1 MTAWFIPLDNDGL
14 HCCAQDDKL
23 GRSLLEVVLK
33 RFVTTALAITGGL
46 VLLSALTLSVRAQTT
61 TETVSGTS
69 IPAETRTEASR
80 GEFEVEVTPEMRE
93 HSRIRNILYFAGFL
107 YGCVVL
113 ILILATGLSR
123 RMRDL
128 AVRWGKK
135 PFASTVIFV
144 ALFSIVSAI
153 LTFPLDWYSGF
164 AVPHQ
169 FDLSNQT
176 FGAWLWEG
184 LKALGIGIL
193 MGAPLIALAMVA
205 IRESPRRWWLML
217 WAGTLPVTILLIVV
231 MPLVV
236 DPMFNKFEPLRDQK
250 LRADLL
256 QLASRAGIEGG
267 RVYQVDKSKQTR
279 TLNAYVNGIGP
290 SKRIVMWDTLLE
302 KMNHDEVMF
311 VMGHEMGHYVMH
323 HVWKLLAFTMVVLFF
338 VFWLGKKI
346 VDWAV
351 ARFGPRWGFS
361 SPADPAAIPLLAL
374 VLSVMLFLLSPVFNA
389 NTRRVEHEADIFAL
403 ELTRLNEAG
412 ARAFIK
418 LAEQSKSDPEPHR
431 LIELWRYSHPALHRR
446 IDFALGYRPWEE
458 GKPNEA
464 WREGDS

>member
-1 MTAWFIPLDNDGL
+1 MN
-14 HCCAQDDKL
+14 
-23 GRSLLEVVLK
+23 
-33 RFVTTALAITGGL
+33 RFVTTVLAAAGGL
-46 VLLSALTLSVRAQTT
+46 VLLSALTLAAAAQGPPEAAPSTPTT
-61 TETVSGTS
+61 SQAASDEFQVDVTS
-69 IPAETRTEASR
+69 
-80 GEFEVEVTPEMRE
+80 EMRE

-107 YGCVVL
+107 YGSAVL
-113 ILILATGLSR
+113 LVILATGLSR

-144 ALFSIVSAI
+144 ALFSVASAI

-184 LKALGIGIL
+184 LKGLGIGIL

-217 WAGTLPVTILLIVV
+217 WAGTLPITILLIVI

-250 LRADLL
+250 LRAELL
-256 QLASRAGIEGG
+256 ELASRAGIEGG
-267 RVYQVDKSKQTR
+267 RVYQVDKSKQTK

-290 SKRIVMWDTLLE
+290 SKRIVMWDTLLA
-302 KMNHDEVMF
+302 KLNHDEVMF

-323 HVWKLLAFTMVVLFF
+323 HIWKLLAFTMVVLFF
-338 VFWLGKKI
+338 VFWMGKKV

-351 ARFGPRWGFS
+351 VRFGPKWGFDKPS
-361 SPADPAAIPLLAL
+361 DPAAIPLLAL

-418 LAEQSKSDPEPHR
+418 LAEESKSDPEPHR

-446 IDFALGYRPWEE
+446 IAFALGYRPWEE
-458 GKPNEA
+458 GKPNQA